1 MPYGILRFAK
11 MKGGPAKS
19 LEAHHERKKEQ
30 YASNPDIDTNSSCEN
45 YHIITPQKS
54 YYYEIQSRI
63 EKANCK
69 VRKDSIKFVD
79 TIVTASPEF
88 FINRS
93 PEDARAYF
101 KQAVDFLA
109 EEVGRENIFSA
120 IVHMD
125 ERTPHMHLCFVPLT
139 KDKRLSAKEII
150 GNRTKLVEWQDK
162 FHERM
167 SEVYPELQ
175 RGEPAVQTK
184 RKHISVRLFKQVTK
198 LTVQMEEIKA
208 VIDDMNAFNLTKKRE
223 VLMKELAKWIPQVSS
238 FDKQIKQVEKG
249 NEDLKDTINRLKED
263 KKYLEDKAYLQ
274 QQERF
279 ETESAYQNLVA
290 DYNEIVDFIN
300 SIPEDLR
307 QELFERHQEL
317 KHMNEDLGWELEM

>member
-263 KKYLEDKAYLQ
+263 KKY
-274 QQERF
+274 
-279 ETESAYQNLVA
+279 
-290 DYNEIVDFIN
+290 
-300 SIPEDLR
+300 
-307 QELFERHQEL
+307 
-317 KHMNEDLGWELEM
+317 